1 MPKASASSAANL
13 ATTFSCIFRLSR
25 QAAFAACKKANRSNL
40 TSPRGPKAS
49 RRKTFDLSN
58 RGQQTARR
66 GNSRAGQFFLKVREK
81 YGRESRQAQT
91 LERAASTSAT
101 RIGHNCQFEY
111 GDVGQLNLI
120 FFDLA
125 YCLSR
130 KFHCWRT
137 ISRNELPPS
146 EDQRKTNSCVRP
158 VSFSSNTSD
167 IRFSVCG

>member
-1 MPKASASSAANL
+1 LGIRLSVSLLAQNESFSWRRTSNKYQLSLIYPAVESRSRQPALPLITRRDSSQQKSTIETGNA
-13 ATTFSCIFRLSR
+13 FSCIFRLSR

-111 GDVGQLNLI
+111 GDV
-120 FFDLA
+120 
-125 YCLSR
+125 
-130 KFHCWRT
+130 
-137 ISRNELPPS
+137 
-146 EDQRKTNSCVRP
+146 
-158 VSFSSNTSD
+158 
-167 IRFSVCG
+167 

>member
-1 MPKASASSAANL
+1 MGIRLSVSLLAQNESFSWRRTSDKYQLSLIHPAVESRSRQPAPPLVTRSDSSQQKSTIETGNA
-13 ATTFSCIFRLSR
+13 FSCIFRLSR

-58 RGQQTARR
+58 RCQQTARR

-111 GDVGQLNLI
+111 GDV
-120 FFDLA
+120 
-125 YCLSR
+125 
-130 KFHCWRT
+130 
-137 ISRNELPPS
+137 
-146 EDQRKTNSCVRP
+146 
-158 VSFSSNTSD
+158 
-167 IRFSVCG
+167 

>member
-1 MPKASASSAANL
+1 YGQVGSQLLSCRLYAPRAS
-13 ATTFSCIFRLSR
+13 RLV
-25 QAAFAACKKANRSNL
+25 ACKKANRSNL

-111 GDVGQLNLI
+111 GDV
-120 FFDLA
+120 
-125 YCLSR
+125 
-130 KFHCWRT
+130 
-137 ISRNELPPS
+137 
-146 EDQRKTNSCVRP
+146 
-158 VSFSSNTSD
+158 
-167 IRFSVCG
+167 

>member
-1 MPKASASSAANL
+1 MLGIRLSVSLLAQNESFSWRRTSDKYQLSLIHPAVESRSRQPAPPLVTRSDSSQQKSTIETGNA
-13 ATTFSCIFRLSR
+13 FSCIFRLSR

-58 RGQQTARR
+58 RCQQTARR

-111 GDVGQLNLI
+111 GDV
-120 FFDLA
+120 
-125 YCLSR
+125 
-130 KFHCWRT
+130 
-137 ISRNELPPS
+137 
-146 EDQRKTNSCVRP
+146 
-158 VSFSSNTSD
+158 
-167 IRFSVCG
+167 

>member
-1 MPKASASSAANL
+1 MNRFPGVTHLIILAKFDSPAVESRSRQPAPPLVTRSDSSQQKSTIETGNA
-13 ATTFSCIFRLSR
+13 FSCIFRLSR

-58 RGQQTARR
+58 RCQQTARR

-111 GDVGQLNLI
+111 GDV
-120 FFDLA
+120 
-125 YCLSR
+125 
-130 KFHCWRT
+130 
-137 ISRNELPPS
+137 
-146 EDQRKTNSCVRP
+146 
-158 VSFSSNTSD
+158 
-167 IRFSVCG
+167 